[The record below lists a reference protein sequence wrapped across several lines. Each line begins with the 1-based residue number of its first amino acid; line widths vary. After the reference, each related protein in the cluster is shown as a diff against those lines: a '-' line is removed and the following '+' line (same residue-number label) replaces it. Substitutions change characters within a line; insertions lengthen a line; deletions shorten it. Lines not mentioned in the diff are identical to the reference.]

1 MSHKCDVNRRLKQT
15 GEFALGRRRGGGCG
29 VQVDVD
35 LLRRT
40 LKFHGLTNEI
50 AGKALGVSRDA
61 FQRRLRERSFR
72 IDEIHML
79 MRTVPLT
86 KDEVWQIFFS
96 E

>member
-1 MSHKCDVNRRLKQT
+1 M
-15 GEFALGRRRGGGCG
+15 
-29 VQVDVD
+29 QVDVD

-40 LKFHGLTNEI
+40 LKYHGLTNED
-50 AGKALGVSRDA
+50 AGKILSVSRDA

-86 KDEVWQIFFS
+86 KDEVWQIFFN

>member
-1 MSHKCDVNRRLKQT
+1 M
-15 GEFALGRRRGGGCG
+15 
-29 VQVDVD
+29 QVDVD

-40 LKFHGLTNEI
+40 LKYHGLTNED
-50 AGKALGVSRDA
+50 AGKILSGSRDA

-86 KDEVWQIFFS
+86 KDEVWQIFFN

>member
-1 MSHKCDVNRRLKQT
+1 M
-15 GEFALGRRRGGGCG
+15 
-29 VQVDVD
+29 QVDVD

-40 LKFHGLTNEI
+40 LKYHGLTNED
-50 AGKALGVSRDA
+50 AGKILSVSLDA

>member
-1 MSHKCDVNRRLKQT
+1 M
-15 GEFALGRRRGGGCG
+15 
-29 VQVDVD
+29 QVDVD

-40 LKFHGLTNEI
+40 LKYHGLTNED
-50 AGKALGVSRDA
+50 AGKILSVSRDA
-61 FQRRLRERSFR
+61 FRRRLRERSFR